1 MNKIKGIVKLKTK
14 VTTYSEKFKKAELII
29 ETEDKY
35 PQTLCV
41 EFINESISCI
51 EDININ
57 DKVEVSI
64 NIRGR
69 KWTSPQNED
78 KYFTS
83 LSGWQVS
90 NIIAEKG
97 LEQLATEDLTQDVD
111 DDLPF

>member
-1 MNKIKGIVKLKTK
+1 MNKIKGIVKIKTE

-69 KWTSPQNED
+69 QWTSPKNEV

-90 NIIAEKG
+90 HIIAEKG
-97 LEQLATEDLTQDVD
+97 SKEFASENKEDDF
-111 DDLPF
+111 PF